1 MGLPERTD
9 WDSYYERPF
18 PAASVTRRYTGYR
31 LSSLLRRFLPNRK
44 LRIAELGGAN
54 SCFFQTLASHLD
66 FSEYRIVDN
75 NPVGLKRSEAMSS
88 ADPRLAVEDHDVL
101 SWTGA
106 GFDLVYSIGLIE
118 HFDRAGTAD
127 VVRRHFMAARPGG
140 LVVIS
145 VPTPTVPYRL
155 TRSAAEAVG
164 VWQFP
169 DERAMD
175 FSELHA
181 TASQLGSLLHKE
193 ILWPIVLTQ
202 VMAVYKNQ
210 GSDQHA

>member
-1 MGLPERTD
+1 MNPERTD
-9 WDSYYERPF
+9 WDGYYERPF

-54 SCFFQTLASHLD
+54 SCFYQTLASDLN

-88 ADPRLAVEDHDVL
+88 VDSRLAVENHDVL
-101 SWTGA
+101 TWKGE

-118 HFDRAGTAD
+118 HFDHAGTAE
-127 VVRRHFMAARPGG
+127 VVRRHFMAANPGG
-140 LVVIS
+140 LVLIS
-145 VPTPTVPYRL
+145 VPTPTLPYRV
-155 TRSAAEAVG
+155 TRSAAEIFG
-164 VWQFP
+164 LWKFP

-175 FSELHA
+175 FTELHE
-181 TASQLGSLLHKE
+181 TAASLGTLLHKE
-193 ILWPIVLTQ
+193 ILWPLILTQ
-202 VMAVYKNQ
+202 VMAAYRT
-210 GSDQHA
+210 SDNNQHA